1 MECSFG
7 ITGKGYTIIASDSN
21 AARSIVKMKSDV
33 DKQTV
38 LSDHLV
44 MTYSGEPGDTLQ
56 FCEWIERNSK
66 LYSIRNHVELR
77 PKSAAAWIRK
87 QLAESLRSRS
97 PYQVNL
103 LLGGFDL
110 PSSQPALYW
119 IDYLG
124 TLATVPFA
132 AHGYGAFFAMST
144 LDRYHR
150 PDMPLDEGL
159 DLLRRCINELKKR
172 FIVDL
177 GDFTVRVVDR
187 DGARLVKL

>member
-21 AARSIVKMKSDV
+21 AARSIVKMKTDE
-33 DKQTV
+33 DKQKV

-44 MTYSGEPGDTLQ
+44 MTYSGESGDTLQ
-56 FCEWIERNSK
+56 FSEYIERNLR
-66 LYSIRNHVELR
+66 LYGIRNHVELR
-77 PKSAAAWIRK
+77 PRAAASWIRA
-87 QLAESLRSRS
+87 QIADSLRTRNA
-97 PYQVNL
+97 YQVNL

-110 PSSQPALYW
+110 PTSEPALYW
-119 IDYLG
+119 VDYLG

-132 AHGYGAFFAMST
+132 AHGYGAFFALST

-150 PDMPLDEGL
+150 PDMSLEEGL
-159 DLLRRCINELKKR
+159 DLLRRCINELKTR

-177 GDFTVRVVDR
+177 GTFKVRVVDR
-187 DGARLVKL
+187 EGVREVKL

>member
-21 AARSIVKMKSDV
+21 AARSIVKMKSNE
-33 DKQTV
+33 DKQKV

-44 MTYSGEPGDTLQ
+44 MTYSGESGDTLQ
-56 FCEWIERNSK
+56 FSEYIERNLR
-66 LYSIRNHVELR
+66 LYGIRNHVELR
-77 PKSAAAWIRK
+77 PRAAASFVRK
-87 QLAESLRSRS
+87 ELAESLRSRK

-110 PSSQPALYW
+110 PTSEPALYW

-124 TLATVPFA
+124 TMATVPFA
-132 AHGYGAFFAMST
+132 AHGYGAFFALST

-150 PDMPLDEGL
+150 PDMNLEEGL
-159 DLLRRCINELKKR
+159 ELLKRCINELKTR

-177 GDFTVRVVDR
+177 GTFTVRVIDR
-187 DGARLVKL
+187 DGARVVEL

>member
-33 DKQTV
+33 DKQKV

-44 MTYSGEPGDTLQ
+44 MTYSGEQETRCSSRVDRTQQQTLQ
-56 FCEWIERNSK
+56 HQVGIHRHSRPFFVAALTGSR
-66 LYSIRNHVELR
+66 IRHPPSLLETTSSFDKVSRRLD
-77 PKSAAAWIRK
+77 PQAARRIATFA
-87 QLAESLRSRS
+87 Q

-110 PSSQPALYW
+110 PSSEPALYW

-150 PDMPLDEGL
+150 PDMSLEKGWIS
-159 DLLRRCINELKKR
+159 CA
-172 FIVDL
+172 
-177 GDFTVRVVDR
+177 
-187 DGARLVKL
+187 GASTS